1 MVSNK
6 VISGHLTFS
15 QMTSQTNLPINTNG
29 DGALQDDH
37 LRKKNA
43 TTDFLK
49 IETRNSNKTKYFAS
63 RVMATFNNND

>member
-1 MVSNK
+1 
-6 VISGHLTFS
+6 
-15 QMTSQTNLPINTNG
+15 MTSQTNLPINTNG
-29 DGALQDDH
+29 DGALQD
-37 LRKKNA
+37 RRPFEKKNA